1 MFKFELDQLV
11 YYIRNDR
18 LCSAKIISRLLADHA
33 LEGQGNNGLGPSRE
47 IYATCHGLLPVF
59 DIFASRQELVDSLLE
74 A

>member
-18 LCSAKIISRLLADHA
+18 LCSAKIISRLLVDNVTHTDKTVF
-33 LEGQGNNGLGPSRE
+33 GPNRE
-47 IYATCHGLLPVF
+47 VYATCHGVLPEY